1 MHFLFVCSIFMF
13 CLDFL
18 ILGFFFVFFCCI
30 CVLSYLLSANE
41 CVWLSAFFFSVLLF
55 FIPFCS
61 PGFWIVSES
70 DDNVSDL
77 RSYESNEYESDEVGS
92 CDEEEVQYAEE
103 EAHEIDES
111 DNDIE
116 VMEILAVAQKQSQI
130 EKRSEPA
137 DINRNEEISD
147 SNSNINT
154 VVTSAPKVC
163 MHTIFTQQASR
174 RPKIFFVCLKFEFL
188 NYPG

>member
-30 CVLSYLLSANE
+30 CVLSYLLSASE
-41 CVWLSAFFFSVLLF
+41 CVRLSAFFFSILLF

-70 DDNVSDL
+70 DDNDNVSDL
-77 RSYESNEYESDEVGS
+77 RSYDSDEYESEEVDS
-92 CDEEEVQYAEE
+92 CNEEEVEFAEE

-111 DNDIE
+111 ENDIE
-116 VMEILAVAQKQSQI
+116 VMEILAEAQKQREI
-130 EKRSEPA
+130 EKPSESA
-137 DINRNEEISD
+137 DINRNEKINVITAN

-154 VVTSAPKVC
+154 VVALAPKVC
-163 MHTIFTQQASR
+163 MHTIFAQQASR
-174 RPKIFFVCLKFEFL
+174 RPKNFFCMLKV
-188 NYPG
+188 